1 MHCPLCQS
9 ENNQKELFKTVNAF
23 TSSGKLDKNPTQI
36 KTTITTN
43 DGGGGYCKGN
53 NTITFTQC
61 QDCGYIYNST
71 FDLNKISKEYQSEGY
86 FSRKIVSK
94 AMSNNIKT
102 IKDKCLKYI
111 NKNSTC
117 LEVAPGSGDMVNAL
131 IRNVK
136 FMYTVDPSLVSL
148 EMENI
153 NNLKHIHGFFN
164 FNILKDRLEHKIDF

>member
-1 MHCPLCQS
+1 MFLLLQG
-9 ENNQKELFKTVNAF
+9 NLI
-23 TSSGKLDKNPTQI
+23 NPTQTKI
-36 KTTITTN
+36 TITTG
-43 DGGGGYCKGN
+43 DKGGYCKGY

-102 IKDKCLKYI
+102 IQDKCLKYI

-117 LEVAPGSGDMVNAL
+117 LDVAPGSGDMVNAL
-131 IRNVK
+131 IHNVK
-136 FMYTVDPSLVSL
+136 
-148 EMENI
+148 
-153 NNLKHIHGFFN
+153 NLCIPLIH
-164 FNILKDRLEHKIDF
+164 L